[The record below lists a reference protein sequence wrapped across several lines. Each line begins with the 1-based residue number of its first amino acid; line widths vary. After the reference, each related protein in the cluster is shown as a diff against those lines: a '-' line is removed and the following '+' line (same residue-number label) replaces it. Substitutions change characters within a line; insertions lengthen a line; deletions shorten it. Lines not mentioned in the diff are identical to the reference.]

1 MSIFER
7 ITFFN
12 AMAIQLTQRL
22 IKVEEYR
29 KMAEAGILSDDG
41 RIELLEGK
49 LIEMSPVG
57 RKHAAMVKRL
67 TALLY
72 RKLAGE
78 LIISVQDPIRLGEY
92 SEPEPDLALLKPS
105 ANYYED
111 RLPDADDVLLI
122 IEVSDSS
129 LDKDRE
135 VKLPIYAAA
144 NIPEYWIINMEAC
157 EVEAYRFPL
166 EGAYRSREVF
176 KKGGAINL
184 PVPGRSFSMDD
195 IFG

>member
-1 MSIFER
+1 
-7 ITFFN
+7 
-12 AMAIQLTQRL
+12 MAIQLTQRL
-22 IKVEEYR
+22 IKAEEYR

-49 LIEMSPVG
+49 LVEMSPAG

-72 RKLAGE
+72 RKLKGE
-78 LIISVQDPIRLGEY
+78 LIISVQDPIRLGEF

-105 ANYYED
+105 ATYYED

-157 EVEAYRFPL
+157 EIEAYRFPR
-166 EGAYRSREVF
+166 EGTYQSREVL
-176 KKGGAINL
+176 KTGDTLSL
-184 PVPGRSFSMDD
+184 PVPGCSFSVDD